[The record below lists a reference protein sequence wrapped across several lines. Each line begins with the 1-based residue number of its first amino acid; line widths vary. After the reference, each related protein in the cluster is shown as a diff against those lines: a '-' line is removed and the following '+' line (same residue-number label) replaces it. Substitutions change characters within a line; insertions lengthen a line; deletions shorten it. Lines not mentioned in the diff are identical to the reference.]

1 MAWRRRRPPGDTRSV
16 STRDGPPLELLLR
29 RVVETPPDFLAEP
42 RIGASG
48 QVHVDAVV
56 NDLCEWLGVALPA
69 DALGRFT
76 GKNAA
81 RDRNRL
87 SIALVQA
94 HLLADPWFRA
104 AGLEPAALLAL
115 LGDGAAELAAHTPA
129 PRFLADPDRREEL
142 VRHLLARLGMHPAGE
157 SAAHAQDRLTTL
169 SAAERARV
177 LAASRAAQERARE
190 VREALSRKAAQ
201 EAADKWTRE

>member
-1 MAWRRRRPPGDTRSV
+1 MT
-16 STRDGPPLELLLR
+16 TRDGPPLELLLR

-69 DALGRFT
+69 GALGPFV
-76 GKNAA
+76 GDAP
-81 RDRNRL
+81 RDRGRL
-87 SIALVQA
+87 AVTLVQA
-94 HLLADPWFRA
+94 HVLADPWFRTA
-104 AGLEPAALLAL
+104 KLDAGALLAL
-115 LGDGAAELAAHTPA
+115 LGEGATELAAHTPA
-129 PRFLADPDRREEL
+129 PKFLADPDRREEL

-190 VREALSRKAAQ
+190 VRAALARKAAQ